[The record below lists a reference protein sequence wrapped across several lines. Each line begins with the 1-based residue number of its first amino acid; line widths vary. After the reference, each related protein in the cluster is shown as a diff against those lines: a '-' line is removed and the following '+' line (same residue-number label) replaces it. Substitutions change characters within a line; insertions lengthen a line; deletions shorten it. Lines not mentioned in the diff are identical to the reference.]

1 MHPIDTSASVSYEM
15 ATPQVTRS
23 NQDLVQ
29 ETLLGE
35 ALEHAPVGAI
45 VLDENGTYLAAN
57 RLACELSGYER
68 EELLEGGARA
78 LALDP
83 DRVPSMMRSMVNG
96 ELHDGV
102 ARMRRK
108 DGTAVTCE
116 FRVGETRSGGL
127 PFYVVVFWE
136 QPDSDT

>member
-1 MHPIDTSASVSYEM
+1 MQM

-45 VLDENGTYLAAN
+45 VLDENGSYLAAN
-57 RLACELSGYER
+57 RLACDLSGYSR
-68 EELLEGGARA
+68 DELLEGGASA

-83 DRVPSMMRSMVNG
+83 GRVPNTMRRMVSG
-96 ELHDGV
+96 DLRGGV
-102 ARMRRK
+102 AQLRRK
-108 DGTAVTCE
+108 DGKAVTCE

-136 QPDSDT
+136 RPDSAT

>member
-1 MHPIDTSASVSYEM
+1 MEM
-15 ATPQVTRS
+15 AMPQVTRA

-45 VLDENGTYLAAN
+45 VLDEDGGYLAAN
-57 RLACELSGYER
+57 RLACELSGYTR
-68 EELLEGGARA
+68 EELLEGGARR

-83 DRVPSMMRSMVNG
+83 DRVPTTMRRMVNG
-96 ELHDGV
+96 ELHGGV
-102 ARMRRK
+102 AQLRRK
-108 DGTAVTCE
+108 DGAAVTCE

-136 QPDSDT
+136 QAKSAE

>member
-1 MHPIDTSASVSYEM
+1 M
-15 ATPQVTRS
+15 PQVTRS

-57 RLACELSGYER
+57 RLACELSGYAR
-68 EELLEGGARA
+68 DELLEGGARA

-83 DRVPSMMRSMVNG
+83 DRVPGTMRSMANG
-96 ELHDGV
+96 DLRGGV
-102 ARMRRK
+102 AQMKRK

-116 FRVGETRSGGL
+116 YRVGETRSGGL

-136 QPDSDT
+136 QPASDS

>member
-1 MHPIDTSASVSYEM
+1 M
-15 ATPQVTRS
+15 AMPQAVPA

-45 VLDENGTYLAAN
+45 VLDERGEYLAAN
-57 RLACELSGYER
+57 RLACDLSGYTR

-83 DRVPSMMRSMVNG
+83 DTVPGTMSRMASGDLRG
-96 ELHDGV
+96 GV
-102 ARMRRK
+102 SRLKRK

-116 FRVGETRSGGL
+116 YRVGATRSGGL

-136 QPDSDT
+136 TLE

>member
-1 MHPIDTSASVSYEM
+1 M
-15 ATPQVTRS
+15 PQVTRS

-57 RLACELSGYER
+57 RLACELSGYAR
-68 EELLEGGARA
+68 DELLEGGARA

-83 DRVPSMMRSMVNG
+83 DRVPGTMRSMANG
-96 ELHDGV
+96 DLRGGV
-102 ARMRRK
+102 AQMKRK

-116 FRVGETRSGGL
+116 YRVGETRSGGL

-136 QPDSDT
+136 RAEDR